1 MSCPRCGAVNPA
13 GHRFCGQCAAPLD
26 RAAPTGLAPPEAYTP
41 RYLAERIRTSRAEL
55 EGERKHVTVLFAD
68 LKGSMELLAG
78 RDPEDARRILDPIL
92 HQMMEAVHRYEGT
105 VNQVMG
111 DGIMALFGAPIAHED
126 HAVRAC
132 YAALRMQESVK
143 QYGEDVRR
151 REGILPQIRVG
162 LNSGEVVVRSIASD
176 LHVDYT
182 AVGETTHLAARV
194 EQAASPGSTLI
205 TGATLQLVEGY
216 VGVSSLGAVK
226 VKGRA
231 TPVDIYELAAAVTVR
246 SRFQVLARRG
256 LAKFVGRS
264 AEMEHLT
271 MALEQ
276 SLTGRGQTVAIV
288 GEAGVGKSR
297 LIWQFAHSPRT
308 EGCLILETAAASY
321 GRTTSYLSVSQ
332 LLREYF
338 RLDGR
343 EESRE
348 AREKVG
354 GKVLA
359 LDRALEPMLVAL
371 LALLDLP
378 VEDPEWQALE
388 PSERR
393 QRTIDAVVRLLLRE
407 SQVRPLLL
415 VVEDVHWADP
425 ETHAVLG
432 RLAESSTNA
441 RVLLLVSVRSDCD
454 EWGGRDHGRQLH
466 LEPLPP
472 TDSQQFLGVL
482 LGGDSSLEG
491 VKQLLVDRARGNPL
505 FLEQTVRGLVETQAL
520 AGAPGAYRL
529 TTPIQAI
536 QVPVSVQ
543 SLLAARIDRLPPE
556 DKRLLQA
563 AAVIGHDVPF
573 TLLQAVA
580 DEPDQDVRRGLADLQ
595 ARGFVQEASLFPDL
609 EYTFR
614 HGLVQEVA
622 YSALLQQHRRELHAR
637 IVAVIESLHADRQ
650 GECVERLAY
659 HAMKGELWDK
669 AATYSREAAVRAATR
684 SAYRESMTSFEEALR
699 ALGRLPDSPAA
710 RARAI
715 DLRLDSRVVLAP
727 LGEYDR
733 ILQYMQEAEVLAR
746 ELGDQRRLGL
756 VLADMGA
763 RLRNV
768 GEHRRA
774 LEASRQA
781 LAIAGELGEPD
792 LQLEAKYRLAQ
803 AHFAVGDLGAAT
815 SMFEETAAAFA
826 ARVELAPPVSSVPRH
841 RGALPGFFQAWPH
854 AWLGLLLSHLGR
866 FEQALQHA
874 ERAMQI
880 AGRMNHPHTL
890 IEAHAALGAV
900 SLERGD
906 LQEAERVFEQGIAL
920 LRRGSARDVNLLSGL
935 GYVHA
940 LSGRL
945 AEALPLLE
953 EAVKGGPS
961 ISAMGSGLAVR
972 MSRLADAYHWAGR
985 IAEALRHASG
995 AIELARKHHERVN
1008 EAIALRTVAE
1018 ITAVSDATRAE
1029 GYYADSRVLA
1039 EELGMRPLA
1048 AHCHMGLGKLYRRA
1062 ALPDGARE
1070 QLKAALRE
1078 YRAMNMQWWP
1088 EHAEA
1093 EIRLV

>member
-1 MSCPRCGAVNPA
+1 MNPA
-13 GHRFCGQCAAPLD
+13 EHRFCGQCAAPLYN
-26 RAAPTGLAPPEAYTP
+26 AAPPRFATPEAYTP
-41 RYLAERIRTSRAEL
+41 RYLAERILTSRAAL

-68 LKGSMELLAG
+68 LKGSMELLAD
-78 RDPEDARRILDPIL
+78 RDPEEARRILDPIL

-151 REGILPQIRVG
+151 REGIFPRIRVG

-176 LHVDYT
+176 LQVDYT

-216 VGVSSLGAVK
+216 VRVSSLGPVK
-226 VKGRA
+226 VKGRS
-231 TPVDIYELAAAVTVR
+231 TPVEVYELTEATAR
-246 SRFQVLARRG
+246 SRFQALAGRG

-264 AEMEHLT
+264 AEIEQLT
-271 MALEQ
+271 TALEQ
-276 SLTGRGQTVAIV
+276 SRMGRGHTVAVV
-288 GEAGVGKSR
+288 GEAGMGKSR
-297 LIWQFAHSPRT
+297 LIWQFAHSQRT
-308 EGCLILETAAASY
+308 KGCLILETAAVSY
-321 GRTTSYLSVSQ
+321 GRATSYLPVSQ
-332 LLREYF
+332 LLRAYF
-338 RLDGR
+338 HLDGR
-343 EESRE
+343 EDSRQV
-348 AREKVG
+348 REKVVG
-354 GKVLA
+354 RVLA
-359 LDRALEPMLVAL
+359 LDRTLEPTLAAL
-371 LALLDLP
+371 LALLDPP
-378 VEDPEWQALE
+378 VEEPEWQALE
-388 PSERR
+388 PIERR
-393 QRTIDAVVRLLLRE
+393 QRTIDAVVRILLRE
-407 SQVRPLLL
+407 SQVQPLLL

-425 ETHAVLG
+425 ETQAVVDH
-432 RLAESSTNA
+432 LAEASANA
-441 RVLLLVSVRSDCD
+441 RVLLLLSYRPDH
-454 EWGGRDHGRQLH
+454 EHGWGGRDRGRQLRV
-466 LEPLPP
+466 EPLPP
-472 TDSQQFLGVL
+472 TDSQELLGVL
-482 LGGDSSLEG
+482 LGDDSSLGG
-491 VKQLLVDRARGNPL
+491 VKQLLVDRAQGNPL
-505 FLEQTVRGLVETQAL
+505 FLEQTVRALVETHAL
-520 AGAPGAYRL
+520 AGEPGAYRL
-529 TTPIQAI
+529 TAPIQAI
-536 QVPVSVQ
+536 QVPASVQ

-556 DKRLLQA
+556 EKRLFQA
-563 AAVIGHDVPF
+563 AAVIGHEVSF

-580 DEPDQDVRRGLADLQ
+580 GEPEQDVRRSLAHLE
-595 ARGFVQEASLFPDL
+595 ARGFLQETSLFPDL

-614 HGLVQEVA
+614 HALAQEVA
-622 YSALLQQHRRELHAR
+622 YAALLQQHRRELHGR
-637 IVAVIESLHADRQ
+637 IVEVIELLHADRLA
-650 GECVERLAY
+650 EHVERLAY
-659 HAMKGELWDK
+659 HALRGELWDK
-669 AATYSREAAVRAATR
+669 AVTYSREAAVRAAMR

-710 RARAI
+710 RAQAI

-733 ILQYMQEAEVLAR
+733 ILHYMQAAEVLAR

-803 AHFAVGDLGAAT
+803 AHFAVGDLKEAT
-815 SMFEETAAAFA
+815 SLFEETVDAFA
-826 ARVELAPPVSSVPRH
+826 GRVGLAPASSSVARPQ
-841 RGALPGFFQAWPH
+841 GALPGFFQAWPH

-874 ERAMQI
+874 DRAMQI

-890 IEAHAALGAV
+890 MEAHAALGV
-900 SLERGD
+900 VNLERGD
-906 LQEAERVFEQGIAL
+906 LQAAERVFEQGIAL

-953 EAVKGGPS
+953 ETVETGPS

-972 MSRLADAYHWAGR
+972 MSRLADAYLWAGR
-985 IAEALRHASG
+985 TEEALEQARG
-995 AIELARKHHERVN
+995 AIQLARKHHERVN
-1008 EAIALRTVAE
+1008 EAIALRVVAE
-1018 ITAVSDATRAE
+1018 ITAATDPTQAE
-1029 GYYADSRVLA
+1029 GYYANSRALA
-1039 EELGMRPLA
+1039 EELGMRPLS
-1048 AHCHMGLGKLYRRA
+1048 AHCHLGLGKLYRRTGMGNH
-1062 ALPDGARE
+1062 ALVH
-1070 QLKAALRE
+1070 LKAALAE
-1078 YRAMNMQWWP
+1078 YREMNMQLWL
-1088 EHAEA
+1088 EQVEA
-1093 EIRLV
+1093 EI

>member
-1 MSCPRCGAVNPA
+1 MRCPRCGAVNPA

-26 RAAPTGLAPPEAYTP
+26 SAPPPRFATPEAYTP
-41 RYLAERIRTSRAEL
+41 RYLAERIVTSRAAL

-68 LKGSMELLAG
+68 LKGSMELLAD

-132 YAALRMQESVK
+132 FAALRMQESVK

-176 LHVDYT
+176 LQVDYT

-194 EQAASPGSTLI
+194 EQAASPGSILI
-205 TGATLQLVEGY
+205 TGATLQLVDGY
-216 VGVSSLGAVK
+216 VRVGSLGPVK
-226 VKGRA
+226 VKGRSTPVEVYELTEA
-231 TPVDIYELAAAVTVR
+231 TPR
-246 SRFQVLARRG
+246 SRFQADAGRE

-264 AEMEHLT
+264 PEMEQLAT
-271 MALEQ
+271 ALEH
-276 SLTGRGQTVAIV
+276 SLTGRGRTVAVV

-297 LIWQFAHSPRT
+297 LIWQFAHSQRT
-308 EGCLILETAAASY
+308 AGCSILETAAVSY
-321 GRTTSYLSVSQ
+321 GGVTSYLPVTQ
-332 LLREYF
+332 LLRAYF
-338 RLDGR
+338 HLDGR
-343 EESRE
+343 EDSRQ
-348 AREKVG
+348 AREKVVG
-354 GKVLA
+354 RVLK
-359 LDRALEPMLVAL
+359 LDRTLEPTLSAL

-388 PSERR
+388 PMERR
-393 QRTIDAVVRLLLRE
+393 QRTIDAVARLVFRE
-407 SQVRPLLL
+407 SQVQPLLL

-425 ETHAVLG
+425 ETQAVIDH
-432 RLAESSTNA
+432 LAQASADA
-441 RVLLLVSVRSDCD
+441 RMLLLVSYRPDQEPGWS
-454 EWGGRDHGRQLH
+454 GRDRSQQLRV
-466 LEPLPP
+466 EPLPP
-472 TDSQQFLGVL
+472 TDSHEL
-482 LGGDSSLEG
+482 LGMLLGDDSSLDG
-491 VKQLLVDRARGNPL
+491 VKELLVSRAEGNPL
-505 FLEQTVRGLVETQAL
+505 FLEQTVRALVETHAL
-520 AGAPGAYRL
+520 AGEPGAYRL
-529 TTPIQAI
+529 TAPIQTI
-536 QVPVSVQ
+536 QVPASVHT
-543 SLLAARIDRLPPE
+543 LLAARIDRLPPE

-580 DEPDQDVRRGLADLQ
+580 GDPDHDVRSGLANLQ
-595 ARGFVQEASLFPDL
+595 ARGFLQETTLFPDL

-614 HGLVQEVA
+614 HALAQEVA
-622 YSALLQQHRRELHAR
+622 YAGLLQQRRRELHAR
-637 IVAVIESLHADRQ
+637 IVEVIESLYGNRLSEH
-650 GECVERLAY
+650 VERLAY
-659 HAMKGELWDK
+659 HALRGELWDK
-669 AATYSREAAVRAATR
+669 AVTYSRESAVRAAMR
-684 SAYRESMTSFEEALR
+684 SAYRESMASFEEALQ
-699 ALGRLPDSPAA
+699 ALGRLPDSAAA
-710 RARAI
+710 RTQAI

-733 ILQYMQEAEVLAR
+733 ILHYMQEAEVLAR

-774 LEASRQA
+774 LEASRRA
-781 LAIAGELGEPD
+781 LVIARELGEPD

-803 AHFAVGDLGAAT
+803 AHFAVGDLAAAT
-815 SMFEETAAAFA
+815 SIFEETVAAFA
-826 ARVELAPPVSSVPRH
+826 VLVERVRASSTPGRQGV
-841 RGALPGFFQAWPH
+841 LPGFFQAWPH

-866 FEQALQHA
+866 FEQALKHA
-874 ERAMQI
+874 EQAMWI

-890 IEAHAALGAV
+890 VEAHAALGV
-900 SLERGD
+900 VNLERGD
-906 LQEAERVFEQGIAL
+906 LQTAERVFEQGITL
-920 LRRGSARDVNLLSGL
+920 LRRGSARDVNVLSGL

-953 EAVKGGPS
+953 ETVKGGPS

-972 MSRLADAYHWAGR
+972 MSRLADAYRRVGR
-985 IAEALRHASG
+985 TEEALKHAIG
-995 AIELARKHHERVN
+995 AIDLARKHHERAN
-1008 EAIALRTVAE
+1008 EAIALRVVAD
-1018 ITAVSDATRAE
+1018 ITAATDATRSE
-1029 GYYADSRVLA
+1029 EYYANSRALA

-1048 AHCHMGLGKLYRRA
+1048 AHCRMGLGKLYRRA
-1062 ALPDGARE
+1062 AMRE
-1070 QLKAALRE
+1070 QASEHLKTALGE
-1078 YRAMNMQWWP
+1078 YREMKMRFWP
-1088 EHAEA
+1088 EQVEA
-1093 EIRLV
+1093 EIRTL

>member
-1 MSCPRCGAVNPA
+1 VNPA
-13 GHRFCGQCAAPLD
+13 ENRFCGQCAAPLYG
-26 RAAPTGLAPPEAYTP
+26 AAPPRFATPEAYTP
-41 RYLAERIRTSRAEL
+41 RYLAERILTSRAAL

-68 LKGSMELLAG
+68 LKGSMELLAD
-78 RDPEDARRILDPIL
+78 RDPEEARRILDPIL
-92 HQMMEAVHRYEGT
+92 HQMMAAVHRYEGT

-176 LHVDYT
+176 LQVDYT

-205 TGATLQLVEGY
+205 TGATLHLVEGY
-216 VGVSSLGAVK
+216 VRVSSLGPVR
-226 VKGRA
+226 VKGRP
-231 TPVDIYELAAAVTVR
+231 TPVEVYELTEATAR
-246 SRFQVLARRG
+246 SRFQALAGRG

-264 AEMEHLT
+264 AEMEQLT
-271 MALEQ
+271 TALEQ
-276 SLTGRGQTVAIV
+276 SLTGRGHTVAVV

-297 LIWQFAHSPRT
+297 LIWQFAHSQRT
-308 EGCLILETAAASY
+308 EGCLILETAAVSY
-321 GRTTSYLSVSQ
+321 GRATSYLPVSQ
-332 LLREYF
+332 LLRAYF
-338 RLDGR
+338 HLDGR
-343 EESRE
+343 EDSRQV
-348 AREKVG
+348 REKIVG
-354 GKVLA
+354 RVLA
-359 LDRALEPMLVAL
+359 LDRTLEPTLAAL
-371 LALLDLP
+371 LALLDLS

-388 PSERR
+388 PIERR
-393 QRTIDAVVRLLLRE
+393 QRTIDAVVLLLLRE
-407 SQVRPLLL
+407 SQVQPLLL
-415 VVEDVHWADP
+415 VVEDVHWADL
-425 ETHAVLG
+425 ETQTVVDHLSEAS
-432 RLAESSTNA
+432 AIA
-441 RVLLLVSVRSDCD
+441 RVLLLLSYRPDY
-454 EWGGRDHGRQLH
+454 EPGWGGRDRGRQLRV
-466 LEPLPP
+466 EPLPP
-472 TDSQQFLGVL
+472 PDSQELLSVL
-482 LGGDSSLEG
+482 LGDDSSLDG
-491 VKQLLVDRARGNPL
+491 VKQLLLDRAEGNPL
-505 FLEQTVRGLVETQAL
+505 FLEQTVRALVETHAL
-520 AGAPGAYRL
+520 AGEPGAYRL
-529 TTPIQAI
+529 TAPIQAI
-536 QVPVSVQ
+536 QVPASVQ

-580 DEPDQDVRRGLADLQ
+580 GEPEHDVRRGLAHLQ
-595 ARGFVQEASLFPDL
+595 ARGFVQETSLFPDL

-614 HGLVQEVA
+614 HALAQEVA
-622 YSALLQQHRRELHAR
+622 YAALLQQHRRELHAR
-637 IVAVIESLHADRQ
+637 IVVVIESLHTDRPA
-650 GECVERLAY
+650 EHVERLAY
-659 HAMKGELWDK
+659 HAVRGELWDK
-669 AATYSREAAVRAATR
+669 AVTYSREAAVRAAMR

-699 ALGRLPDSPAA
+699 ALGRVPDSPAA
-710 RARAI
+710 RAQAI

-774 LEASRQA
+774 LEASRQG

-803 AHFAVGDLGAAT
+803 AHFALGDLPAAT
-815 SMFEETAAAFA
+815 SIFEETIAAFA
-826 ARVELAPPVSSVPRH
+826 GRVELAPVSSSVARRH
-841 RGALPGFFQAWPH
+841 GALPGFFQAWPH

-866 FEQALQHA
+866 FETALQHA

-890 IEAHAALGAV
+890 MEAHAALGV
-900 SLERGD
+900 VNLERGD
-906 LQEAERVFEQGIAL
+906 LQTAEHVFEQGIAL
-920 LRRGSARDVNLLSGL
+920 LRRGSARDVTLLSGL

-940 LSGRL
+940 LFGRL

-953 EAVKGGPS
+953 ETVKGGPS

-972 MSRLADAYHWAGR
+972 MTRLADAYLWAGR
-985 IAEALRHASG
+985 TEEALKQARG

-1008 EAIALRTVAE
+1008 EAIALRGVAE
-1018 ITAVSDATRAE
+1018 ITAATDATRAE
-1029 GYYADSRVLA
+1029 GYYADSRALA

-1048 AHCHMGLGKLYRRA
+1048 AHCHLGLGKLYRRA
-1062 ALPDGARE
+1062 GMGNHALEHLKTALGAYRE
-1070 QLKAALRE
+1070 
-1078 YRAMNMQWWP
+1078 MNMQLWP
-1088 EHAEA
+1088 EQVEA
-1093 EIRLV
+1093 EMRRV